1 MNEKNLLHTVEVIS
15 QMKRNAEKVLLF
27 ERLHAD
33 RRHYAERHYAIA
45 HKEVLQRY
53 PLRDDGTSGRH
64 FKKFQAPGRMG

>member
-27 ERLHAD
+27 EKLHAD

-45 HKEVLQRY
+45 HKEVLRRY